1 MDPQLNK
8 TFVTPCV
15 VKIWT
20 SSHGTDRHHFPGAL
34 QSEFNSCTEKSE
46 YMKYPLV
53 DAKPGRLMND
63 RFFGQIEDDFAMIPD
78 DTSRLNVILM
88 GDNDIRTHG
97 NGGGYRILNKSKK
110 LINLHK
116 DTKHALL
123 LMGQMPSPVSHVQTS
138 GISDYADFRVQR
150 EIEKLHQE
158 TTTDH
163 QEKIGFVRTSLF
175 FDDPFGFLD
184 HERYFTRDRVH
195 LNHEGAQCLARNLIK
210 NVLSF
215 IQLISD

>member
-1 MDPQLNK
+1 MDPQLNN

-34 QSEFNSCTEKSE
+34 QTEFNSSIEKSE
-46 YMKYPLV
+46 YMKYPLI

-110 LINLHK
+110 LILNQVHSLVMQDSAMESAK
-116 DTKHALL
+116 PKTTAIMFLSPVAS
-123 LMGQMPSPVSHVQTS
+123 PSPKLVILKYGSR
-138 GISDYADFRVQR
+138 IS
-150 EIEKLHQE
+150 KLIPKLTH
-158 TTTDH
+158 
-163 QEKIGFVRTSLF
+163 
-175 FDDPFGFLD
+175 
-184 HERYFTRDRVH
+184 
-195 LNHEGAQCLARNLIK
+195 
-210 NVLSF
+210 
-215 IQLISD
+215 

>member
-1 MDPQLNK
+1 MDPHLDK
-8 TFVTPCV
+8 SFVRPCV

-20 SSHGTDRHHFPGAL
+20 SSHGTDRHHLPGAL
-34 QSEFNSCTEKSE
+34 QIEYNSIPGISEH
-46 YMKYPLV
+46 MKYPLI

-63 RFFGQIEDDFAMIPD
+63 RFLKEIEDEFAILPD

-97 NGGGYRILNKSKK
+97 QGGGYRILSKSKK

-116 DTKHALL
+116 NTKHALL

-138 GISDYADFRVQR
+138 GISDYADYRVQR
-150 EIEKLHQE
+150 EIEKLHQQS
-158 TTTDH
+158 TVDH
-163 QEKIGFVRTSLF
+163 PEKIGFVRTSLF

-195 LNHEGAQCLARNLIK
+195 LSQEGAQCLAQNLIK
-210 NVLSF
+210 NALSF
-215 IQLISD
+215 VKLISD